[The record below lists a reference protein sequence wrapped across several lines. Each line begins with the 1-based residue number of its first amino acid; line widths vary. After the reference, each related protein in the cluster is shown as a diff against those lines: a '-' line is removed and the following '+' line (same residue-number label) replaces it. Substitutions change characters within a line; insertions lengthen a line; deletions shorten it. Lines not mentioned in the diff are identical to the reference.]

1 MTCYLIRHGQDDQS
15 VRGGWSTSPLT
26 AQGVSQVCAL
36 ANRLKSGP
44 ALKLDRIYTSDLP
57 RAAQTA
63 EILASA
69 LDLPTEA
76 MPAFRETNNGV
87 LAGMQNELAAQRYP
101 GLYWS
106 SLGWDEQYPGG
117 ESPHEF
123 FDRICRSWWDFKD
136 RVRKGNADVL
146 LVTHGG
152 VIQVILCL
160 ENGKTYSNKQPLY
173 RIGNAEIVAIEL

>member
-1 MTCYLIRHGQDDQS
+1 MTCYLVRHGQDDQS
-15 VRGGWSTSPLT
+15 VRGGWSRSPLT
-26 AQGVSQVCAL
+26 SQGVSQVCAL
-36 ANRLKSGP
+36 ADRLKSGP
-44 ALKLDRIYTSDLP
+44 ALKLDRTYTSDLP

-76 MPAFRETNNGV
+76 MPAFRETNNGL

-106 SLGWDEQYPGG
+106 SLDWDEHYPGG

-123 FDRICRSWWDFKD
+123 FDRISQAWRAFKD
-136 RVRKGNADVL
+136 RVSKTNSNSL

-152 VIQVILCL
+152 VIQVILCI
-160 ENGKTYSNKQPLY
+160 ENGQTYSNKQPLY